1 MVMDS
6 VKPPSRPRKIA
17 LKELTSEELV
27 WEEFDAGMT
36 AGPTDD
42 EVEVTYTSNGDPV
55 ITVINR
61 GNKTNSMNLDL
72 DAMVDNWTEKDSA
85 RQAIMNA
92 RRKRNAELKEEAL
105 NKELREL
112 NPDWGSW

>member
-6 VKPPSRPRKIA
+6 VPPPSRPRKIE
-17 LKELTSEELV
+17 LKEVEDLV

-42 EVEVTYTSNGDPV
+42 EVQVSYTNNGEQV
-55 ITVINR
+55 ITVVNR
-61 GNKTNSMNLDL
+61 ANKTNSMILDL
-72 DAMVDNWTEKDSA
+72 DAMADNTWTEKNSA

-92 RRKRNAELKEEAL
+92 RRKRNAELQEEAT

>member
-6 VKPPSRPRKIA
+6 VPPPSRPRKIE
-17 LKELTSEELV
+17 LKEVEELV

-42 EVEVTYTSNGDPV
+42 EVQVSYTSNGEQV
-55 ITVINR
+55 ITVV
-61 GNKTNSMNLDL
+61 NKGSKLNLNL
-72 DAMVDNWTEKDSA
+72 DAMADNTWTEKNSA

-92 RRKRNAELKEEAL
+92 RRKRNAELQEEAT